1 MEWRGGAGGSSIYN
15 LVSTE
20 VRICYSPVP
29 SPRFKPI
36 KSSLICSKQL
46 ISAAAAAAV
55 VLIGGGASLQDT
67 SNMTVI
73 ISDCQS
79 AATLTGSD

>member
-1 MEWRGGAGGSSIYN
+1 MERRGGGGGSSIYN
-15 LVSTE
+15 LVSSE

-55 VLIGGGASLQDT
+55 LIGGGASLQDT

-73 ISDCQS
+73 ISDCQT